1 MIYKG
6 IMGEQEVSRLWD
18 GFGEIYRFA
27 SRGEM
32 LIPVD
37 TKEKLAELDIEAEI
51 YNEIFNIVTE
61 DKPILVLTSNSSKSI
76 VTNFIIFQSKNIS
89 EMLIEEL
96 KDNKYSRLIE
106 SNSIF
111 VINSLRQS
119 TSNLTTGEEKTKNIV
134 RAIEPKSSISSLL
147 STDNTVIRIQAQ
159 LSNLSSFDINS
170 FESINRNLERWNELK
185 EAGLNPI
192 MFVQLKRNYLDTSIL
207 INSGYSKNDLSKKFN
222 ITEPTSS
229 YLLLTPIF
237 KLSEQVKVPNFDKLV
252 DLDAQSFLLKKV
264 KGHVNRRV
272 SGVNDINLY
281 FTEVFSK
288 FPNSSI
294 DKNFFKPSSSTLNNL
309 YVLPGSFTKFSS
321 KTGYTSN
328 TPQGIKIQ
336 LDRLDEVLKLSNP
349 RIEMRLGDAI
359 ETSIKAYQEAW
370 GSYKPLSRNFFTGNH
385 EDLIAVRELFYPIL
399 YAYVNRALGGY
410 ISSSGKRKYKPK
422 LSSDEEKFEK
432 MLKQFTPLTEEENN
446 LIRYMNRANKPY
458 DNRVKKDYFNFIENF
473 MQDKAENV
481 DTSDDYAINFVSK
494 NEESDFSAILRDS
507 GFSIPVENSDFYV
520 VSILGVE
527 TSGMKH
533 VLRFLQSKYKIG
545 RKVTDVEGESLL
557 NLIYRNFYQ
566 FFIFID
572 TEKQEIKVI
581 RPSLVDDATQFSIN
595 FQDWDIRMDLTNL
608 INNLISKPKDLV
620 VGDKDRVGLSKPA
633 GPSEK
638 STAILRDE
646 YLQRTG
652 ILDNELLLHY
662 DPMKFN
668 RVTRQRSGHLFF
680 ENTQGIL
687 VIFPFDTFYH
697 DMEGQREQTIDVC
710 FTSVPHIYDGK
721 LTFLLKVNLA
731 EEFSKWL
738 EENKEVIMNYMDS
751 NLDGQILPTISQISR
766 RMGPIITPQVF
777 YRIFRESIQER
788 LEGHVFTQEG
798 DASAAC
804 VYTNPVTYVSAN
816 KRIKQGFFSSGDLGM
831 MFGGDTGGGAFPYH
845 WQMGGDQS
853 VSGLESRFSRRTKAD
868 FVSLFTGEVLELQI
882 LDIIGLK
889 NVSDSEVVKYIMDV
903 VEKYNNRSTANFN
916 GSDYLVALYKYFT
929 SNATVNTSSGEVE
942 RIVRNEIKEHLRKNP
957 EALQVK
963 KVSRRNMSIR

>member
-1 MIYKG
+1 
-6 IMGEQEVSRLWD
+6 L
-18 GFGEIYRFA
+18 
-27 SRGEM
+27 
-32 LIPVD
+32 
-37 TKEKLAELDIEAEI
+37 
-51 YNEIFNIVTE
+51 
-61 DKPILVLTSNSSKSI
+61 
-76 VTNFIIFQSKNIS
+76 
-89 EMLIEEL
+89 
-96 KDNKYSRLIE
+96 
-106 SNSIF
+106 
-111 VINSLRQS
+111 
-119 TSNLTTGEEKTKNIV
+119 
-134 RAIEPKSSISSLL
+134 
-147 STDNTVIRIQAQ
+147 
-159 LSNLSSFDINS
+159 
-170 FESINRNLERWNELK
+170 
-185 EAGLNPI
+185 
-192 MFVQLKRNYLDTSIL
+192 
-207 INSGYSKNDLSKKFN
+207 GY
-222 ITEPTSS
+222 
-229 YLLLTPIF
+229 
-237 KLSEQVKVPNFDKLV
+237 KVPNFDKLV
-252 DLDAQSFLLKKV
+252 DPDAQSFLLKKV
-264 KGHVNRRV
+264 KGHVNRKV
-272 SGVNDINLY
+272 SKVNDINLY

-288 FPNSSI
+288 FPYSSI
-294 DKNFFKPSSSTLNNL
+294 DKNFFKPSSSILNNL
-309 YVLPGSFTKFSS
+309 YVVPGSFTKFSS
-321 KTGYTSN
+321 NTGYTSN
-328 TPQGIKIQ
+328 TPQEIKIQ
-336 LDRLDEVLKLSNP
+336 LDRLDNVLKLSNP
-349 RIEMRLGDAI
+349 RLEMKLGDAI
-359 ETSIKAYQEAW
+359 EKSIKAYQEAW
-370 GSYKPLSRNFFTGNH
+370 GSYKPLSRNFFTGKH
-385 EDLIAVRELFYPIL
+385 EDLIVVRELFYPIL

-410 ISSSGKRKYKPK
+410 ISSSGKRKYTPK

-458 DNRVKKDYFNFIENF
+458 DNRVKKDYFNFIKNF
-473 MQDKAENV
+473 MEEKAENV

-507 GFSIPVENSDFYV
+507 GFSMPVENSDFYV

-527 TSGMKH
+527 TSGMKD

-545 RKVTDVEGESLL
+545 RKITDVEGERLS

-620 VGDKDRVGLSKPA
+620 VGDKDRVGLSKPT

-638 STAILRDE
+638 STAILRHE

-680 ENTQGIL
+680 ENTQGTL

-697 DMEGQREQTIDVC
+697 DIEGQSERTVDVC
-710 FTSVPHIYDGK
+710 FTSVPHIYDVK
-721 LTFLLKVNLA
+721 LMSLIESNLA

-751 NLDGQILPTISQISR
+751 DIIDISTDISHLSR

-788 LEGHVFTQEG
+788 LEGHVFTQEA

-804 VYTNPVTYVSAN
+804 VYTSPITYVSAN
-816 KRIKQGFFSSGDLGM
+816 KKVKQGFFSGGDVGM
-831 MFGGDTGGGAFPYH
+831 MFGADTGGGAFPYH

-853 VSGLESRFSRRTKAD
+853 VSSLESRFNRRTKEY
-868 FVSLFTGEVLELQI
+868 FVSLFTGEVPQRDF
-882 LDIIGLK
+882 LDIISRK
-889 NVSDSEVVKYIMDV
+889 NVLDSEVVKYIIDA
-903 VEKYNNRSTANFN
+903 VEKYNNN
-916 GSDYLVALYKYFT
+916 GMYYLFDLYKYFT
-929 SNATVNTSSGEVE
+929 SNATVNTSSRKAE